1 MKKEEQI
8 RMLLNSEQYTEEQL
22 DKMLEDSHIPAPNV
36 DKEWQR
42 FKTRT
47 QAKQAKQHRSKP
59 MQWAATLAILAA
71 LSGISYAAIYHL
83 ALKEKEETLSPL
95 PLKVG
100 EPEGTI
106 KSPFKGDI
114 EGQDTIRTAQNFN
127 NVQLETIM
135 NQLNKDFGVK
145 VVFNNEN
152 ARKIRLYLSW
162 EADDK
167 LQDIVNRINHFEKV
181 HLTLS
186 DKTITIE

>member
-47 QAKQAKQHRSKP
+47 QSKQQHRSKP
-59 MQWAATLAILAA
+59 LQWAATLAILAA
-71 LSGISYAAIYHL
+71 LSGISYAAISHFVS
-83 ALKEKEETLSPL
+83 AKKDTNVTTTTAVDEKETAVKTANVEEKT
-95 PLKVG
+95 
-100 EPEGTI
+100 
-106 KSPFKGDI
+106 
-114 EGQDTIRTAQNFN
+114 DTVRTAQNFN

-152 ARKIRLYLSW
+152 ARTIRLYLSW

-186 DKTITIE
+186 DETITIE

>member
-1 MKKEEQI
+1 MNKEEQI
-8 RMLLNSEQYTEEQL
+8 RMLLHLERYNDEQL
-22 DKMLEDSHIPAPNV
+22 DKMLEDSHIPTPDA

-42 FKTRT
+42 FKKRT
-47 QAKQAKQHRSKP
+47 QTKQQHRSKP

-71 LSGISYAAIYHL
+71 LSGISYATIYHF
-83 ALKEKEETLSPL
+83 AIKDDKEKVTATTPTANEKETA
-95 PLKVG
+95 
-100 EPEGTI
+100 I
-106 KSPFKGDI
+106 KATAITEKI
-114 EGQDTIRTAQNFN
+114 DTVRTAQNFN
-127 NVQLETIM
+127 NVQLQDIM

-181 HLTLS
+181 HLSLS

>member
-22 DKMLEDSHIPAPNV
+22 DKMLEDSHIPTPNV

-47 QAKQAKQHRSKP
+47 QSKQQHRSKP
-59 MQWAATLAILAA
+59 LQWAATLAILAA
-71 LSGISYAAIYHL
+71 LSGISYAAISHFVS
-83 ALKEKEETLSPL
+83 AKEDTNVTTTTVVDEKETAVKTANVEEKT
-95 PLKVG
+95 
-100 EPEGTI
+100 
-106 KSPFKGDI
+106 
-114 EGQDTIRTAQNFN
+114 DTIRTAQNFN
-127 NVQLETIM
+127 NVQLQDIM

-181 HLTLS
+181 HLSLS

>member
-1 MKKEEQI
+1 MKKEDKI
-8 RMLLNSEQYTEEQL
+8 RMLLNMEQYNEEQL

-47 QAKQAKQHRSKP
+47 QAKQSKQQRSKP
-59 MQWAATLAILAA
+59 MQWAAMFITLAA
-71 LSGISYAAIYHL
+71 LSGISYAAISHFVS
-83 ALKEKEETLSPL
+83 AKEDANVTTTTVVDEKETAVKTANVEEKT
-95 PLKVG
+95 
-100 EPEGTI
+100 
-106 KSPFKGDI
+106 
-114 EGQDTIRTAQNFN
+114 DTVRTAQNFN

-181 HLTLS
+181 HLSLS

>member
-47 QAKQAKQHRSKP
+47 QSKQQHRSKP

-71 LSGISYAAIYHL
+71 LSGISYAAISHFVS
-83 ALKEKEETLSPL
+83 AKEDTNVTTTTVVDEKENA
-95 PLKVG
+95 V
-100 EPEGTI
+100 
-106 KSPFKGDI
+106 KSASVEEKT
-114 EGQDTIRTAQNFN
+114 DTIRTAQN
-127 NVQLETIM
+127 
-135 NQLNKDFGVK
+135 
-145 VVFNNEN
+145 FNNEN

-186 DKTITIE
+186 DETITIE

>member
-1 MKKEEQI
+1 MIKEEQI

-22 DKMLEDSHIPAPNV
+22 DKMLEDSHIPAPEV

-47 QAKQAKQHRSKP
+47 QAKQSKQHRSKP
-59 MQWAATLAILAA
+59 MQWAATLVILAA
-71 LSGISYAAIYHL
+71 LSGISYAAISHL

-152 ARKIRLYLSW
+152 ARTIRLYLSW

-186 DKTITIE
+186 DETITIE

>member
-47 QAKQAKQHRSKP
+47 QSKQQHRSKP

-71 LSGISYAAIYHL
+71 LSGISYAAISHFVS
-83 ALKEKEETLSPL
+83 AKEDTNVTTTTVVDEKENA
-95 PLKVG
+95 
-100 EPEGTI
+100 I
-106 KSPFKGDI
+106 KTASVEEKT
-114 EGQDTIRTAQNFN
+114 DTVRTAQNFN
-127 NVQLETIM
+127 NVQLQDIM

-186 DKTITIE
+186 DETITIE

>member
-22 DKMLEDSHIPAPNV
+22 DKMLEDSHIPAPDV

-47 QAKQAKQHRSKP
+47 QSKQQHRSKP
-59 MQWAATLAILAA
+59 LQWAATLAILAA
-71 LSGISYAAIYHL
+71 LSGISYAAISHFVS
-83 ALKEKEETLSPL
+83 AKEDTNVTTTTVVDEKENA
-95 PLKVG
+95 V
-100 EPEGTI
+100 
-106 KSPFKGDI
+106 KSASVEEKT
-114 EGQDTIRTAQNFN
+114 DTVRTAQNFN

-135 NQLNKDFGVK
+135 NQLNKDFGIK

-152 ARKIRLYLSW
+152 ARTIRLYLSW

-186 DKTITIE
+186 EETITIE

>member
-47 QAKQAKQHRSKP
+47 QAKQSKLHRSKP

-71 LSGISYAAIYHL
+71 LSGISYAAISHFVS
-83 ALKEKEETLSPL
+83 AKEDTNVTTTTVVDEKENA
-95 PLKVG
+95 V
-100 EPEGTI
+100 
-106 KSPFKGDI
+106 KSASVEEKT
-114 EGQDTIRTAQNFN
+114 DTIRTAQNFN
-127 NVQLETIM
+127 NVQLAEIM
-135 NQLNKDFGVK
+135 NQISKDFGVK
-145 VVFNNEN
+145 VVFANEK
-152 ARKIRLYLSW
+152 ARTIRLYLSW
-162 EADDK
+162 EADDTI
-167 LQDIVNRINHFEKV
+167 QEIINRINHFEKV

-186 DKTITIE
+186 DETITID

>member
-47 QAKQAKQHRSKP
+47 QSKQQHRSKP

-71 LSGISYAAIYHL
+71 LSGISYAAISHFVS
-83 ALKEKEETLSPL
+83 AKEDTNVTTTTVVDEKENA
-95 PLKVG
+95 V
-100 EPEGTI
+100 
-106 KSPFKGDI
+106 KSASVEEKT
-114 EGQDTIRTAQNFN
+114 DTIRTAQNFN
-127 NVQLETIM
+127 NVQLAEIM
-135 NQLNKDFGVK
+135 NQISKDFGVK
-145 VVFNNEN
+145 VIFANEK
-152 ARKIRLYLSW
+152 ARTIRLYLSW

-186 DKTITIE
+186 DETITID

>member
-8 RMLLNSEQYTEEQL
+8 KMLLNSEQYTEEQL
-22 DKMLEDSHIPAPNV
+22 DKMLEDSNISAPNV

-47 QAKQAKQHRSKP
+47 QAKQSKQHRSKP
-59 MQWAATLAILAA
+59 MQWAATLIILAA
-71 LSGISYAAIYHL
+71 LSGISYAAISHFVS
-83 ALKEKEETLSPL
+83 AKKDTNVTTTTVDEKETAVKTVNVEEKTDTL
-95 PLKVG
+95 
-100 EPEGTI
+100 
-106 KSPFKGDI
+106 
-114 EGQDTIRTAQNFN
+114 RTAQNFN

>member
-47 QAKQAKQHRSKP
+47 QAKQSKQHKNKP

-71 LSGISYAAIYHL
+71 LSGISYAAIYNFVL
-83 ALKEKEETLSPL
+83 KDNKEKVAATTTVVDEKENAVKSASVEEKT
-95 PLKVG
+95 
-100 EPEGTI
+100 
-106 KSPFKGDI
+106 
-114 EGQDTIRTAQNFN
+114 DTIRTAQNFN

-135 NQLNKDFGVK
+135 NQLNKDFGIK

-181 HLTLS
+181 HLSLS

>member
-22 DKMLEDSHIPAPNV
+22 DKMLEDSNIPTPNV

-47 QAKQAKQHRSKP
+47 QAKQSKLHRSKP

-114 EGQDTIRTAQNFN
+114 EGQDTVRTAQNFN

-186 DKTITIE
+186 DETITIE

>member
-47 QAKQAKQHRSKP
+47 QAKQSKQHRSKP
-59 MQWAATLAILAA
+59 MQWAATLVILAA
-71 LSGISYAAIYHL
+71 LSGISYAAISHFVS
-83 ALKEKEETLSPL
+83 AQKDTNVTTTAVDEKETAVKTASVEEKT
-95 PLKVG
+95 
-100 EPEGTI
+100 
-106 KSPFKGDI
+106 
-114 EGQDTIRTAQNFN
+114 DTVRTSQNFN

-186 DKTITIE
+186 DETITIE

>member
-22 DKMLEDSHIPAPNV
+22 DKMLEDTHIPTPDV

-47 QAKQAKQHRSKP
+47 QAKQPKQHRFKP
-59 MQWAATLAILAA
+59 MQWAAMFITLAA
-71 LSGISYAAIYHL
+71 LSGISYAAISHFVS
-83 ALKEKEETLSPL
+83 AKEDTKVTTTTVVDDKEAN
-95 PLKVG
+95 
-100 EPEGTI
+100 I
-106 KSPFKGDI
+106 KTMPVEEKT
-114 EGQDTIRTAQNFN
+114 DTIRTAQNFN

-186 DKTITIE
+186 DETITIE